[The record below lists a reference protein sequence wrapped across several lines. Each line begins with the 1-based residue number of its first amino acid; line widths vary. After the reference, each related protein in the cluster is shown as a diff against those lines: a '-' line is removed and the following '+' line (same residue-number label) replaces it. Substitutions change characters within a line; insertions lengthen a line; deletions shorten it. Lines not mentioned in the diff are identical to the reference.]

1 MKKFLL
7 IILLLLNLSI
17 TTQAK
22 EFIKVINDNAINDK
36 TLPSELY
43 NMLLEECFIEGVYKD
58 TLMTGFGVCK
68 KTYEYI
74 KEPNEDNFN
83 LYIYGSYENGKK
95 NGLFLEIAYFSE
107 NFITI
112 TFSEYK
118 NNMING
124 YLIGLTTTPD
134 SSWIFQYINDIEQGL
149 WVISNEYRFMVDG
162 DDDIEHEITSDE
174 IEKFEAGFNIFSKLI
189 EETYKIKDIRKHTS
203 SLENIVDLLNK
214 GSGIMSNFYSSMY
227 SKYGEP
233 KVYKQ

>member
-1 MKKFLL
+1 MRKVL
-7 IILLLLNLSI
+7 ILILLLINFSI
-17 TTQAK
+17 SAHAK
-22 EFIKVINDNAINDK
+22 EFLKVINDRVTNDNIM
-36 TLPSELY
+36 PSEQY
-43 NMLLEECFIEGVYKD
+43 KILLEECFIEGVYKYNI
-58 TLMTGFGVCK
+58 MNWFGVCK
-68 KTYEYI
+68 ITYEYI
-74 KEPNEDNFN
+74 KEPSEDNFN

-95 NGLFLEIAYFSE
+95 NGLFLEIAYLSE

-124 YLIGLTTTPD
+124 YLIGLTTSPD

-149 WVISNEYRFMVDG
+149 WVMSNEYRFMVDG
-162 DDDIEHEITSDE
+162 KDDIEHEITSDE
-174 IEKFEAGFNIFSKLI
+174 IENFEAGFNVFSKLI
-189 EETYKIKDIRKHTS
+189 EETYEIKDIRKHTS

-233 KVYKQ
+233 KVYKK